1 MKFPAVAIALTLA
14 SADAFST
21 SGNNRLAFTTSLKQ
35 QENVALFAKKG
46 DYDLGDLGDL
56 SAPPPP
62 PVPEPK
68 KAVKAKKAKVDPIRE
83 PVPEPKKEVK
93 SKKAKE
99 YDLGDLGDLATP
111 APEPKK
117 AVKGKKAKADPV
129 PEPIPEPKKGKP
141 PKPSKPAPKA
151 KAKSQPLPPASKL
164 PKISPPPPPEAGFSL
179 PSFSLPSLPSLPKG
193 SPKTG
198 SSSGVNPLLGV
209 VLGAAPLI
217 AIPAVGLL
225 ALRSQLSATL
235 ERRDEINRDL
245 AEAELARIKK
255 EKDADIDTAGLL
267 KAGGIFGA
275 ATVLLGLIVFQP
287 YNDLMG
293 GGESPGRLQ
302 PGIPKPIAEL
312 LIGDPTKVKEE
323 KPKKEKKSEAPKKE
337 KQEKAPKK
345 EKVKKLTKAEIE
357 AEKVAAEKAEADKI
371 VAEKAAAEKAEAD
384 KIEAEKAAAEKAVA
398 DKAAAEQA
406 AIDEAEAAKVAAKS
420 LKNKPRPQTSTSTN
434 YRRKSA
440 AATPAAKPPVVVVK
454 KAAPAIQENP
464 ASRDPAK
471 GLGVAGKPGTNP
483 GGKVMAPEPP
493 ISQGTLDYIKQYN
506 K

>member
-21 SGNNRLAFTTSLKQ
+21 SGNNRLAFTTSLRQ

-46 DYDLGDLGDL
+46 GYDLGDLGDL
-56 SAPPPP
+56 TPAPAP

-68 KAVKAKKAKVDPIRE
+68 KAVKAKKAKVDPIPE

-111 APEPKK
+111 PPPEPKK

-129 PEPIPEPKKGKP
+129 PEPIPEPKKDVKGKQ
-141 PKPSKPAPKA
+141 PKPPKA
-151 KAKSQPLPPASKL
+151 KAKSQALPPASKL
-164 PKISPPPPPEAGFSL
+164 PKISPPPPPEVGFSL
-179 PSFSLPSLPSLPKG
+179 PSFSLPSLPKS

-198 SSSGVNPLLGV
+198 SSSGANPLLGV
-209 VLGAAPLI
+209 ALGAAPLI

-245 AEAELARIKK
+245 AEAEAARIKK

-302 PGIPKPIAEL
+302 PGIPKPVAEL
-312 LIGDPTKVKEE
+312 LIKDPTKVKEE

-337 KQEKAPKK
+337 KTEKAPKK

-371 VAEKAAAEKAEAD
+371 AAEKAAAEKAEAD

-406 AIDEAEAAKVAAKS
+406 AIEEAEAAKAAAKS
-420 LKNKPRPQTSTSTN
+420 LKNKPRPQTATTTN
-434 YRRKSA
+434 FRRNSA
-440 AATPAAKPPVVVVK
+440 AATPAAKPVVK
-454 KAAPAIQENP
+454 KAAPAAQPKP
-464 ASRDPAK
+464 ATKEAAK